1 MESYRINANYAK
13 ALFML
18 AGETGHYDEVAEDMR
33 LVSRV
38 CGENRVLNTVFNNPT
53 ILEVKKRAIVAD
65 LFGEKVCRESLAFLN
80 FVVKKNRSVN
90 LRGIADAYLE
100 MYRESKNVIL
110 SKLTTAFEVDESVKQ
125 EVSKLVS
132 THTGKTVELETKV
145 DQSIIGGL
153 MVEFNNTM
161 YDSRISAK
169 IAKLRRE
176 FNKNYYESKL

>member
-1 MESYRINANYAK
+1 
-13 ALFML
+13 ML
-18 AGETGHYDEVAEDMR
+18 AGETGHYDEVANDMR

-38 CGENRVLNTVFNNPT
+38 CAENRVLNTVFNNPT

-65 LFGEKVCRESLAFLN
+65 LFGEKVCSESLAFLN

-90 LRGIADAYLE
+90 LRGIADAYLD
-100 MYRESKNVIL
+100 MYRESKNIIL

-125 EVSKLVS
+125 EVSKLVG
-132 THTGKTVELETKV
+132 THTGKGVELETKV
-145 DQSIIGGL
+145 DKSIIGGL

-161 YDSRISAK
+161 FDGRVSSR

>member
-1 MESYRINANYAK
+1 
-13 ALFML
+13 ML
-18 AGETGHYDEVAEDMR
+18 AGEGSHHDDVAADMR
-33 LVSRV
+33 LVSSV
-38 CGENRVLNTVFNNPT
+38 CRENRELNSVFNNPT

-65 LFGEKVCRESLAFLN
+65 LFGDKVCRESLAFLN

-90 LRGIADAYLE
+90 LRGIAEAYLNL
-100 MYRESKNVIL
+100 YRESKNIIL

-125 EVSKLVS
+125 EVSKLVG
-132 THTGKTVELETKV
+132 THTGKSVELETAVNKN
-145 DQSIIGGL
+145 IIGGL

-161 YDSRISAK
+161 YDGRISSK